1 VFFSLFLLFSE
12 KSRNNEV
19 QELNLNIFVPTFL
32 SCLILYGLHV
42 GLKMFKYHGMARVK
56 HQIFCTGT
64 WTLRIKAVG
73 TKLRIDDQ
81 RTIGEHV
88 SILQCSLWSR
98 RLPTSNPTFNWES
111 YRHDIVC
118 FFVVLFAKVLATS
131 TSLCILHTSWLFLL
145 TTWVSKF
152 TSACEFMQFF
162 LYWGFIGLVFPHW
175 RVRTGKCAGLFTVT
189 EQQPPPKR
197 KSVYTPRFCEVITL
211 M

>member
-1 VFFSLFLLFSE
+1 
-12 KSRNNEV
+12 
-19 QELNLNIFVPTFL
+19 
-32 SCLILYGLHV
+32 
-42 GLKMFKYHGMARVK
+42 MAWPPVK

-118 FFVVLFAKVLATS
+118 FLVVLFAKVLATS

-162 LYWGFIGLVFPHW
+162 LYWGFIGLGVPAL
-175 RVRTGKCAGLFTVT
+175 TGENWQMCGSVYSDRAAT
-189 EQQPPPKR
+189 PPPKE
-197 KSVYTPRFCEVITL
+197 KVFILPGSVK
-211 M
+211 